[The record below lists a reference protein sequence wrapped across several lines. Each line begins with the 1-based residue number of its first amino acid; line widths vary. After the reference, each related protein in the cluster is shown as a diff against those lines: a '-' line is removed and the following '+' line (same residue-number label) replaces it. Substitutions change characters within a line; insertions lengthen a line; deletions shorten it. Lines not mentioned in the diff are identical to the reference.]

1 MYAYFVQSANLV
13 RPNYKIRTVVEPSL
27 YTIKST
33 EHALKK
39 PRFHKTKSFHV
50 VSFCTFV
57 AFCKSIRFSDDR
69 TS

>member
-33 EHALKK
+33 EHVKEAEI
-39 PRFHKTKSFHV
+39 SQN
-50 VSFCTFV
+50 
-57 AFCKSIRFSDDR
+57 
-69 TS
+69 